1 MARTETSRTA
11 SGSTLQFFRIAALA
25 SVAALLWQFV
35 TAGQMISGNDLT
47 GLHGIGAAALH
58 VTTGLTV
65 VAAFLHWRRTRTGQ
79 PVLVGAAVVFVL
91 TFVQAALGGAGAVAA
106 HVPGALVV
114 TVGVVWLAGW
124 ALRPAR

>member
-11 SGSTLQFFRIAALA
+11 SGSTLQLFRIAALA
-25 SVAALLWQFV
+25 SVVALLWQFV

-58 VTTGLTV
+58 VTTGLTA
-65 VAAFLHWRRTRTGQ
+65 VAAFLHWRRTRSGQ
-79 PVLVGAAVVFVL
+79 PVLIGAAVVFVL

-114 TVGVVWLAGW
+114 TIGVVWLAVW
-124 ALRPAR
+124 ALRAAR